1 MRLVMA
7 LLLAGVLPLQAQMTD
22 SAGATDWFG
31 RGVTGVRRDG
41 ALLRLNLSRPASVAV
56 LQIFEVGTVRLLG
69 VRSFEAGDRWIEVLP
84 KFGRRSLPGP
94 TAETA

>member
-7 LLLAGVLPLQAQMTD
+7 LLLAGVIPLQAQVAG

-31 RGVTGVRRDG
+31 PGVTGVRRDG
-41 ALLRLNLSRPASVAV
+41 ALLRLRLLRPASVAV

-69 VRSFEAGDRWIEVLP
+69 VTSLEAGDRWIDVLP
-84 KFGRRSLPGP
+84 KFGRRNSSGP
-94 TAETA
+94 TVTET